1 MSAGS
6 RAQAAEI
13 RHQKTRVP
21 DDAPQPPAE
30 WEPFTPLGKY
40 ASLPAF
46 PVEALPAAGSAM
58 VEAVAEST
66 QTPADLAGIVY
77 LGALATCCGGRAV
90 VEVQGGWREPLN
102 LYAAPAMPPGSR
114 KSAVFR
120 EMAAPLLEAE
130 CGMQEKAKIA
140 ISEAAVLRD
149 LAQEQARRALAEAA
163 KAKGDTAETAKAE
176 AISAAT
182 EANEMAIPAYPR
194 LIADDVTP
202 EALVSLLCE
211 QGGRIAVMS
220 AEGDLFDIMSG
231 RYARDGQVPNIGVFL
246 KGHAGDLLLVDRKS
260 REPERIESP
269 ALTIVVTIQPQV
281 LRDIAQ
287 RPVLRGRGLLARV
300 LYSLPRDLVG
310 YRRVDVDPVPD
321 DVREAYGAQV
331 KALALSLAEWTDPA
345 VLVLTP
351 EARKLLREYQEE
363 IEPRLRAYT
372 GDLADLRDW
381 ASKLCGATVR
391 LAGLLH
397 LAANLKTGYANP
409 VSGETMR
416 NAIELGRYF
425 TSHASA
431 AFGEMVTDPLV
442 NDAYAVIEWC
452 KRAETAKF
460 SKRDLFNGVRSSRFQ
475 KSADLDAPLALL
487 REHGYLRLEA
497 APSTTQRGGRPSSP
511 RFAVHPEIVIPAAQ
525 PAQPAQPE

>member
-1 MSAGS
+1 VSGAN
-6 RAQAAEI
+6 RAKAAEI
-13 RHQKTRVP
+13 RRSTTGIP
-21 DDAPQPPAE
+21 DDTPRPATE
-30 WEPFTPLGKY
+30 WEPFTPLGRY

-46 PVEALPAAGSAM
+46 PVESLPEAGAAI
-58 VEAVAEST
+58 VLAVAEST

-77 LGALATCCGGRAV
+77 LGALAACCGGRAV

-120 EMAAPLLEAE
+120 EMAAPLLAAE
-130 CGMQEKAKIA
+130 RIMQEQARPQ
-140 ISEAAVLRD
+140 ISEAVVLRD
-149 LAQEQARRALAEAA
+149 LAQQQAQRALADAA
-163 KAKGDTAETAKAE
+163 KAKGDAAAKAKAD
-176 AISAAT
+176 AISAAA
-182 EANEMAIPAYPR
+182 EADSMAIAAFPR
-194 LIADDVTP
+194 LVADDVTP
-202 EALVSLLCE
+202 EALISLLCE
-211 QGGRIAVMS
+211 QGGRMAVMS

-231 RYARDGQVPNIGVFL
+231 RYSRDGQIPNIGVFL

-269 ALTIVVTIQPQV
+269 ALTIIVTIQPQV

-300 LYSLPRDLVG
+300 LYALPRDFVG
-310 YRRVDVDPVPD
+310 YRRIDVEPVPD
-321 DVREAYGAQV
+321 DVRAAYAGQV

-391 LAGLLH
+391 ISGLLH
-397 LAANLKTGYANP
+397 LAANIRTGYANP
-409 VSGETMR
+409 VSGDTMQ

-425 TSHASA
+425 TAHASA

-442 NDAYAVIEWC
+442 NDAHAITEWC
-452 KRAETAKF
+452 KRNGVSEF
-460 SKRDLFNGVRSSRFQ
+460 SKRDLYRGVQSARFQ

-487 REHGYLRLEA
+487 AEHGYLRLA
-497 APSTTQRGGRPSSP
+497 AQPTTTAKGGRPSSP
-511 RFAVHPEIVIPAAQ
+511 RFAIHPELVNPVTQ
-525 PAQPAQPE
+525 PPQPTEPE

>member
-1 MSAGS
+1 MSS
-6 RAQAAEI
+6 QDKRAAAREI
-13 RHQKTRVP
+13 RQAVRVP
-21 DDAPQPPAE
+21 DDQPRPAAD
-30 WEPFTPLGKY
+30 WEPVTPLGKY
-40 ASLPAF
+40 ANLPAF
-46 PVEALPAAGSAM
+46 PAESLSATGAAM
-58 VEAVAEST
+58 VNAVAEST

-77 LGALATCCGGRAV
+77 LGTLAACCGGRAV

-120 EMAAPLLEAE
+120 EMIAPLLDAE
-130 CGMQEKAKIA
+130 RVMQEKAGGTIGQ
-140 ISEAAVLRD
+140 AAVLRD
-149 LAQEQARRALAEAA
+149 LAQEQARRALAAAA
-163 KAKGDTAETAKAE
+163 KAKPDDADDAKAE
-176 AISAAT
+176 AISAAAAA
-182 EANEMAIPAYPR
+182 EAMAVPAYPR
-194 LIADDVTP
+194 LVADDVTP

-211 QGGRIAVMS
+211 QAGRMAVMS

-231 RYARDGQVPNIGVFL
+231 RYGRDGQVPNIGVFL

-269 ALTIVVTIQPQV
+269 ALTIIVTIQPQV

-310 YRRVDVDPVPD
+310 YRRVDVAEVPA
-321 DVREAYGAQV
+321 DVREAYAGQI
-331 KALALSLAEWTDPA
+331 KALALSLADWTDPA

-351 EARKLLREYQEE
+351 EARKLLSEYQEE

-409 VSGETMR
+409 VNGDTMR

-425 TSHASA
+425 TAHASA
-431 AFGEMVTDPLV
+431 AFGEMITDPLV
-442 NDAYAVIEWC
+442 NDAHAVIEWC
-452 KRAETAKF
+452 RRTETTEF
-460 SKRDLFNGVRSSRFQ
+460 SKRDLYNGIRSSRFQ
-475 KSADLDAPLALL
+475 KSADLDAPVALL
-487 REHGYLRLEA
+487 AEHGYIRIA
-497 APSTTQRGGRPSSP
+497 APSKTTNRGGRPSSP
-511 RFAVHPEIVIPAAQ
+511 RFVIHPEIVNPPAQ

>member
-1 MSAGS
+1 MSSQGK
-6 RAQAAEI
+6 RAEAREI
-13 RHQKTRVP
+13 RRAVRVP
-21 DDAPQPPAE
+21 DDPPQPPAE
-30 WEPFTPLGKY
+30 WEPLTPLGKY

-46 PVEALPAAGSAM
+46 PVESLPPAGAAM
-58 VEAVAEST
+58 VHAVAEST
-66 QTPADLAGIVY
+66 QTPADLGGIVY
-77 LGALATCCGGRAV
+77 LGTLATCCGGRAV

-120 EMAAPLLEAE
+120 EMIAPLLEAE
-130 CGMQEKAKIA
+130 RDMQDKAGAGIG
-140 ISEAAVLRD
+140 EAVVLRD
-149 LAQEQARRALAEAA
+149 LAQEQARRALAAAA
-163 KAKGDTAETAKAE
+163 KADGDDTAKAE
-176 AISAAT
+176 AISAAAT
-182 EANEMAIPAYPR
+182 ADSMAIPAYPR
-194 LIADDVTP
+194 LVADDVTP

-211 QGGRIAVMS
+211 QGGRMAVMS

-269 ALTIVVTIQPQV
+269 ALTIIVTIQPQV

-310 YRRVDVDPVPD
+310 YRRIDVDPVPD
-321 DVREAYGAQV
+321 DVRAAYGEQV
-331 KALALSLAEWTDPA
+331 KALALSLGDWTDPA
-345 VLVLTP
+345 VLVLAP
-351 EARKLLREYQEE
+351 EARKLLREYQED

-372 GDLADLRDW
+372 GDLAELRDW

-397 LAANLKTGYANP
+397 LAADIKTGYANP
-409 VSGETMR
+409 VTGDTMR

-425 TSHASA
+425 TAHASA

-442 NDAYAVIEWC
+442 KDAYAIIEWC
-452 KRAETAKF
+452 QRNEAGEF
-460 SKRDLFNGVRSSRFQ
+460 SKRDLFNGMRSTRFQ
-475 KSADLDAPLALL
+475 KSADLDEPLALL
-487 REHGYLRLEA
+487 REHGYLRLSA
-497 APSTTQRGGRPSSP
+497 LPATTQRGGRPSSP
-511 RFAVHPEIVIPAAQ
+511 RYAVHPDILISPAQ
-525 PAQPAQPE
+525 PAQPAQPK